1 MIFLQTQSCLVL
13 NVHYAL
19 GHGFEKGYATVLNSN
34 VARITNN
41 CVLLTI
47 FRQYIKEAIVLEVCD
62 ITDFIGV
69 SKITFEEKSL

>member
-1 MIFLQTQSCLVL
+1 MNFLQTQSCLVL
-13 NVHYAL
+13 NVHYAS

-34 VARITNN
+34 VTRITNN

-47 FRQYIKEAIVLEVCD
+47 FGQYIKEAIVLEVCA